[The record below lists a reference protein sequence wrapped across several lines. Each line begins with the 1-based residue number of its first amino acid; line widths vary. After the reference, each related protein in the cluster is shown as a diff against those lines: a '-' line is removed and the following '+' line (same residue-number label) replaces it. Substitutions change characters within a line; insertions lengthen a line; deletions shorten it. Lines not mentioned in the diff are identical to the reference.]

1 MSKTSAFY
9 AADPEVGR
17 RVLDDIED
25 MFRLTQDNLM
35 DITSHFLKDFELG
48 LSEYNHPMAMMCVPP
63 QIQHPPLSYP
73 LFAVPPSSPAYQTA
87 QRSGECLFRLHG
99 RGIPYLRASCLS
111 QTAARSPLPAALACR
126 IMTVGLSTLPCSLRL
141 GPIPGAPNPEGR
153 P

>member
-48 LSEYNHPMAMMCVPP
+48 LSEYNHAMAMM
-63 QIQHPPLSYP
+63 Y
-73 LFAVPPSSPAYQTA
+73 A
-87 QRSGECLFRLHG
+87 
-99 RGIPYLRASCLS
+99 
-111 QTAARSPLPAALACR
+111 
-126 IMTVGLSTLPCSLRL
+126 
-141 GPIPGAPNPEGR
+141 
-153 P
+153 